1 MIVPNTQ
8 KIENDKRAIL
18 QVKVYISI
26 LNFCNFIV
34 IEKFFKFQKYTDQ
47 KIEKR
52 RFVPEGPIVGGQ
64 TGFRSLAFNASRST
78 T

>member
-34 IEKFFKFQKYTDQ
+34 IEKFFKFQKYK
-47 KIEKR
+47 KIEFQKSKDR
-52 RFVPEGPIVGGQ
+52 EEEIRTGRANCKWPDRVPVPCI
-64 TGFRSLAFNASRST
+64 
-78 T
+78 